1 MINVQK
7 IRKDFPILSRR
18 IKGKPLVYLDNAA
31 TSQKPKAVIEAV
43 QQYYQGYNANIHRGI
58 HTLAEEATSVYE
70 EARKKVAKFIG
81 AAKPAEIV
89 FTRGTT
95 ESINLVAYSWARANL
110 KAGDTILLTVME
122 HHSNLVPWQL
132 LSQEIGFKLE
142 FINLTDDGYLEKPE
156 ETVRRVKPKL
166 LAFTHVSNVLG
177 TINLVK
183 KLVKVGHEVGAM
195 VLVDGAQAV
204 PHFPVNVRSLGADFY
219 AFSAH
224 KMLGPTGVGVLYA
237 REHHLKEIPP
247 FLGGGEMIKEVH
259 LRKAIFNEPPHKF
272 EAGTPNIAGVIGLGT
287 AVDYLSSV
295 GMKEICKYEEELT
308 DYALEKLQ
316 KVDKLTVYG
325 PRELV
330 SRGGVVT
337 FNVEGI
343 HPHDLATVLNEE
355 GIAIRSGH
363 HCAMPLHDYLGL
375 TATARA
381 SFSLYNTVQEV
392 DELVRAIKE
401 AKKVFK

>member
-18 IKGKPLVYLDNAA
+18 VKGKPLVYLDNAA
-31 TSQKPKAVIEAV
+31 TSQKPKAVIEAIRE
-43 QQYYQGYNANIHRGI
+43 YYQGYNANIHRGI

-183 KLVKVGHEVGAM
+183 KLAKVGHEVGAM

-204 PHFPVNVRSLGADFY
+204 PHLPVNVRSLGADFY

-237 REHHLKEIPP
+237 KERLFKEIPP

-259 LRKAIFNEPPHKF
+259 LRKATFNEPPHKF
-272 EAGTPNIAGVIGLGT
+272 EAGTPNIAGVIGLGA
-287 AVDYLSSV
+287 AVDYLSSI
-295 GMKEICKYEEELT
+295 GMKEIRKYEEELT
-308 DYALEKLQ
+308 DYALEELQ
-316 KVDKLTVYG
+316 KVDNLTVYG
-325 PRELV
+325 PKEPA
-330 SRGGVVT
+330 SQGGVIT
-337 FNVEGI
+337 LNVEGI

-355 GIAIRSGH
+355 GIAVRSGH

-375 TATARA
+375 TATARV
-381 SFSLYNTVQEV
+381 SFSLYNTVQEIH
-392 DELVRAIKE
+392 ELVRAVKE

>member
-325 PRELV
+325 PKELV